1 MVSLRKIGVALGIAA
16 AVLLTGPSGTAD
28 AADGT
33 PDMPTLSERIMTH
46 EALRLLIKLGYD
58 AGAVDATMTL
68 DIDGA
73 VRDFQRRHGLEVDG
87 EITAALLAS
96 LRKAKQ

>member
-1 MVSLRKIGVALGIAA
+1 MVSLRSTGLALGIAA
-16 AVLLTGPSGTAD
+16 AVLLAGQGGTAD
-28 AADGT
+28 AADGVSE
-33 PDMPTLSERIMTH
+33 MPTLSERIMTH

-73 VRDFQRRHGLEVDG
+73 VRDFQRRHDLAVDG
-87 EITAALLAS
+87 EITPALLAS
-96 LRKAKQ
+96 LRKAEQ